1 MKRRATRN
9 LITKAYEY
17 TISIGYCD
25 AQNLL
30 NTLESSFYTAGKYG
44 WSADVYSLGNT
55 AIVTGYRPF
64 GNIKPSYDMIKKY
77 DDKAREV
84 LSNSTS
90 REKANEQIYN
100 LLCEFI
106 HECKK
111 GSK

>member
-1 MKRRATRN
+1 MKKRVTRN
-9 LITKAYEY
+9 LITRAYDY
-17 TISIGYCD
+17 TISVGYCN
-25 AQNLL
+25 AQHLL
-30 NTLESSFYTAGKYG
+30 TTLEPSYYTAGKYG

-64 GNIKPSYDMIKKY
+64 GNIKPDYDMVKTY
-77 DDKAREV
+77 DDRARQV
-84 LSNSTS
+84 LSSNIP
-90 REKANEQIYN
+90 REQANEQIYS